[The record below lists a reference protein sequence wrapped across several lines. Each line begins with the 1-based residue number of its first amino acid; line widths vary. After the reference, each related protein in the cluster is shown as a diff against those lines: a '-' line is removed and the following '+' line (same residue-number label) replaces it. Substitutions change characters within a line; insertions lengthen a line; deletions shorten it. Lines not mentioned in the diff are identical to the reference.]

1 MAKYVNRGE
10 TWAAMNDGLGNLEVG
25 VLAID
30 RGGTILYA
38 GTGSLRYDGPGGNG
52 VFQIRL
58 P

>member
-1 MAKYVNRGE
+1 
-10 TWAAMNDGLGNLEVG
+10 MNDGLSNLEVG
-25 VLAID
+25 ALAID
-30 RGGTILYA
+30 GVGTILYA